1 LTNATAWGVV
11 EGYHYLTNTSNIS
24 VIGAS
29 VESLQQTGEGIAA
42 YLLFTS
48 IILVVAAMVYIRT
61 KDMIPTLFTMMFTTF
76 IVDYYNLLAFESR
89 ITGPITSYVWHGE
102 MILNLIYVFVV
113 ISLALTMYFKWKN
126 R

>member
-1 LTNATAWGVV
+1 MVNATAWGVV

-24 VIGAS
+24 VIGS
-29 VESLQQTGEGIAA
+29 SIESLQNTGEGIAG

-48 IILVVAAMVYIRT
+48 IILLVTAMVYIRT

-76 IVDYYNLLAFESR
+76 IVDYYNLLDFESSLV
-89 ITGPITSYVWHGE
+89 TGATYVWHGE
-102 MILNLIYVFVV
+102 MILNVLYIFTVV
-113 ISLALTMYFKWKN
+113 ALALTMYYKWKN

>member
-1 LTNATAWGVV
+1 MINATAWGIV

-29 VESLQQTGEGIAA
+29 VESLQNTGEGIAA

-48 IILVVAAMVYIRT
+48 IILLVAAMVYVRT

-76 IVDYYNLLAFESR
+76 IVDYYNLLNFESN
-89 ITGPITSYVWHGE
+89 IISSTTSYVWHGE
-102 MILNLIYVFVV
+102 MILNVLYIFTVV
-113 ISLALTMYFKWKN
+113 ALALTMYYKWKN